1 MPEKRNPIVEG
12 AQAIAERIAASE
24 GLELVEVEWKGS
36 RSKGVLRIFIDK
48 PGGVT
53 HGDCET
59 MAKQVSTILDIEDVI
74 PAGDYQLEVSSPGL
88 DRKLLKL
95 DDYRRFEG
103 KKANIRLHQP
113 KDGRQRLTAVLGGV
127 DDDWIVLETKP
138 GEQVRLRHDEVKGA
152 RLVIEI

>member
-1 MPEKRNPIVEG
+1 MPEKRNPIAEA
-12 AQAIAERIAASE
+12 AQAIAERIAVSE
-24 GLELVEVEWKGS
+24 GLEVVEVEWLGS
-36 RSKGVLRIFIDK
+36 RSKGILRIFIDK

-59 MAKQVSTILDIEDVI
+59 MAKQASTILDIEDVI
-74 PAGDYQLEVSSPGL
+74 PEGDYQLEVSSPGL

-95 DDYRRFEG
+95 DDYRRFQG
-103 KKANIRLHQP
+103 KKANVRLQQP
-113 KDGRQRLTAVLGGV
+113 KDGRQRLTGVLGGV
-127 DDDWIVLETKP
+127 EDDWIVLETKP

>member
-1 MPEKRNPIVEG
+1 MPEKRNPIAEA

-24 GLELVEVEWKGS
+24 GLELVEVEWLGS

-53 HGDCET
+53 HGDCEM
-59 MAKQVSTILDIEDVI
+59 MAKQASTILDIEDII
-74 PAGDYQLEVSSPGL
+74 PEGDYQLEVSSPGL

-95 DDYRRFEG
+95 DDYRRFQG
-103 KKANIRLHQP
+103 KKANVRLQQP
-113 KDGRQRLTAVLGGV
+113 KDGRQRLTGVLGGV
-127 DDDWIVLETKP
+127 EDDWIVLETKP